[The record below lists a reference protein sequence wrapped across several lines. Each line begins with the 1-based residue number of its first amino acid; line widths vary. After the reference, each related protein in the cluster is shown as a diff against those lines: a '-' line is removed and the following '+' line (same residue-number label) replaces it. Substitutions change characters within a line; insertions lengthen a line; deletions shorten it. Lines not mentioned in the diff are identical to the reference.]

1 VSFVVPKGYRR
12 AFDRLVEAE
21 ISIVGVCLDAIAAKA
36 AYLERRPNF
45 EEGDEIYVL
54 TKEQGLYNGLHGVVK
69 GFWNELVEVV
79 LQDGRVVMFNRY
91 DIKIG
96 DW

>member
-1 VSFVVPKGYRR
+1 M
-12 AFDRLVEAE
+12 
-21 ISIVGVCLDAIAAKA
+21 SIVDVCLDAIAAKA
-36 AYLERRPNF
+36 AELARRPQF
-45 EEGDEIYVL
+45 EEGDEIYVV
-54 TKEQGLYNGLHGVVK
+54 TQEEGLYNGLHGIVK

-79 LQDGRVVMFNRY
+79 LCDGRVVMFGRH